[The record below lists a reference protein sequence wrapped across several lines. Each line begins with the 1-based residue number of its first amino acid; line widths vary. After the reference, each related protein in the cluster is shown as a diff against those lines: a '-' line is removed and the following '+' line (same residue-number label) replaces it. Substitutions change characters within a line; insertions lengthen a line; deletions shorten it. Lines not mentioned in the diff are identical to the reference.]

1 MTDTEWAPALTING
15 ETSYEATRECEIGL
29 ERTLERMDGEDL
41 HSLVLWHYPAD
52 EEFASPDYLD
62 QYLQCAG
69 TAERLTI
76 EFRYT
81 RSDGTYVHF
90 VLCREEPEGDE
101 TSAIHPRYPSIQVY
115 PEDVWTA
122 AEAAP
127 IFDYYAREVMI
138 PDWVLGREI
147 DV

>member
-1 MTDTEWAPALTING
+1 MTDTEWVPALTING
-15 ETSYEATRECEIGL
+15 ETSYEAKREVQFGFESAL
-29 ERTLERMDGEDL
+29 KRMDGENL

-52 EEFASPDYLD
+52 EEFAIPDYLD

-81 RSDGTYVHF
+81 RSDGTPLHF
-90 VLCREEPEGDE
+90 VLCREEPEGEE
-101 TSAIHPRYPSIQVY
+101 TSAIHPRYPSSQVY
-115 PEDVWTA
+115 PEEVWTA

-147 DV
+147 EL

>member
-1 MTDTEWAPALTING
+1 MDTEWAPALTING
-15 ETSYEATRECEIGL
+15 VTSYEAKRECKIGF
-29 ERTLERMDGEDL
+29 ERTLERMDGENL

-52 EEFASPDYLD
+52 EEFASSDYLD

-90 VLCREEPEGDE
+90 VLCRGEPEGDE
-101 TSAIHPRYPSIQVY
+101 ASAIHPRHPCCQVY
-115 PEDVWTA
+115 AEVVWIA
-122 AEAAP
+122 AEAAR
-127 IFDYYAREVMI
+127 IFDSYTHEVMV
-138 PDWVLGREI
+138 PGCVLGRE
-147 DV
+147 VKM